1 MPEMGVGVIIQAR
14 MGSSRLPGK
23 SLMRL
28 GSKTLIDHVIQ
39 RCLASVTLNQVY
51 LATTNQQEDKVL
63 VEHVAE
69 KYGIKIFLG
78 DRSDVRSRFAA
89 ISKDHSLSKVVRITA
104 DDPFKDPAHIQESI
118 RQLDLGGIDYYNN
131 FETPVFPIG
140 LDVESFRTKALYD
153 NIRLDASS
161 ESMEHV
167 TLGLRNS
174 PNLVKK
180 FHQGNPEFTEI
191 RLTIDTLSDL
201 EFCNRLLEV
210 NPEMENTAFDW
221 PTTRAALIALGN
233 Y

>member
-1 MPEMGVGVIIQAR
+1 MSDKGVGVIIQAR

-23 SLMRL
+23 SLMKL
-28 GSKTLIDHVIQ
+28 GGKPLINHVIE
-39 RCLASVTLNQVY
+39 RCLASVSPNQLY

-63 VEHVAE
+63 VAHVAE
-69 KYGIKIFLG
+69 TYGIKIFLG
-78 DRSDVRSRFAA
+78 DKFDVRSRFAA

-104 DDPFKDPAHIQESI
+104 DDPFKDPAHIQEAI
-118 RQLDLGGIDYYNN
+118 RQLDLDDIDYYNN

-153 NIRLDASS
+153 SILEDASS

-174 PNLVKK
+174 PNLVKR
-180 FHQGNPEFTEI
+180 FDQGKPEFTTV
-191 RLTIDTLSDL
+191 RLTIDTSSDL

-210 NPEMENTAFDW
+210 DPEMENTAFEW
-221 PTTRAALIALGN
+221 ATTRAALIALGN
-233 Y
+233 H

>member
-23 SLMRL
+23 SLMKL

-63 VEHVAE
+63 VEHVTE

-78 DRSDVRSRFAA
+78 DKSDVRSRFAA

-118 RQLDLGGIDYYNN
+118 RQLGLGGIDYYNN

-191 RLTIDTLSDL
+191 RLTIDTSSDL

-210 NPEMENTAFDW
+210 DPEMENTAFEW
-221 PTTRAALIALGN
+221 ATTRAALIALGN
-233 Y
+233 H

>member
-23 SLMRL
+23 SLMKL

-78 DRSDVRSRFAA
+78 DKSDVRSRFAA

-118 RQLDLGGIDYYNN
+118 RQLDLDGIDYYNN

-153 NIRLDASS
+153 NIRLDASC

-180 FHQGNPEFTEI
+180 FHQGNPEFTQI
-191 RLTIDTLSDL
+191 RLTIDTSSDL